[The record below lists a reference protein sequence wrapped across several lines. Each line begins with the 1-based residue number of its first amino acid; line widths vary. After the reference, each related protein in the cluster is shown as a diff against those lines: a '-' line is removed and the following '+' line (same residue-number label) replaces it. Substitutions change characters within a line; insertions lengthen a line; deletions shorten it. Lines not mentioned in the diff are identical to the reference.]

1 MARKRRRLSDEAAA
15 TLRLFLDDPKREWF
29 GLEIIRTAGIR
40 SGSLYP
46 ILHRLDGQGVLTARW
61 EPLDVA
67 TAAGRRPR
75 RQYRLHPG
83 GARRAQ
89 ALYDEWAAVQEQPRP
104 APPRPRTAPAT

>member
-1 MARKRRRLSDEAAA
+1 MARKPRRLSDEAAA
-15 TLRLFLDDPKREWF
+15 TLRLFLDDPKREFF
-29 GLEIIRTAGIR
+29 GLEIIRAAGIH

-46 ILHRLDGQGVLTARW
+46 ILHRLDGQGLLTARW

-83 GARRAQ
+83 GEQRAQ
-89 ALYDEWAAVQEQPRP
+89 ALYDEWTAAQGRTHTAPR
-104 APPRPRTAPAT
+104 RSRMAPAT